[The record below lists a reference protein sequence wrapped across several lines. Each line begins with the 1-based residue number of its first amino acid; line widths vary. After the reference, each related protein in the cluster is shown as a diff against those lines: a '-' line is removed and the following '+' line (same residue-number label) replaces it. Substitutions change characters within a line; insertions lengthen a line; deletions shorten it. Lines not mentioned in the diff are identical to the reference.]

1 MKETKERI
9 YDHMPTASELEDAL
23 FVSDSS
29 DPERDPNDPRSINYK
44 RVHSYPKIK
53 WLKIIL
59 CVVTTL
65 LIASGI
71 GLLLHHFFENLYLS
85 IFIPI
90 GFIVLMAL
98 IHIKSI
104 VILIVELYQNFAPLK
119 VRERCR
125 FYPSCSDY
133 MILSLKKY
141 GFIKGF
147 IKGVKRFRRCK
158 YPNGGFD
165 YP

>member
-1 MKETKERI
+1 MTKQKERF
-9 YDHMPTASELEDAL
+9 YDHMPTASDIKDAL
-23 FVSDSS
+23 FVSD
-29 DPERDPNDPRSINYK
+29 PENDPNDPRSINYK

-53 WLKIIL
+53 WVKIIICFL
-59 CVVTTL
+59 TTL
-65 LIASGI
+65 IIASGI
-71 GLLLHHFFENLYLS
+71 GLLLDSLFSIIYLS
-85 IFIPI
+85 IFAPI
-90 GFIVLMAL
+90 VFIFLMAF

-104 VILIVELYQNFAPLK
+104 VIFIVELYQNFAPLK
-119 VRERCR
+119 VRDRCR